1 MYIAWGC
8 SMELRIKEL
17 LDKRKKY
24 QRDLAKELDVSDTI
38 VSLWCSNK
46 ITPSTKHLN
55 QIADYLK
62 VKVKDLIK

>member
-1 MYIAWGC
+1 
-8 SMELRIKEL
+8 MELRIKEL
-17 LDKRKKY
+17 LEKRKKY

>member
-1 MYIAWGC
+1 
-8 SMELRIKEL
+8 MELRIKEL
-17 LDKRKKY
+17 LDKRKLF
-24 QRDLAKELDVSDTI
+24 QRDLAKKLGVSDTI

>member
-1 MYIAWGC
+1 
-8 SMELRIKEL
+8 MELRIKEL
-17 LDKRKKY
+17 LDKRKKR

-46 ITPSTKHLN
+46 IMPSVKHLN

>member
-1 MYIAWGC
+1 
-8 SMELRIKEL
+8 L

>member
-1 MYIAWGC
+1 
-8 SMELRIKEL
+8 MELRIKEL
-17 LDKRKKY
+17 LDKRKLF

>member
-1 MYIAWGC
+1 
-8 SMELRIKEL
+8 MELRIKEL

-24 QRDLAKELDVSDTI
+24 QRDLAKQLDVSDTI

>member
-1 MYIAWGC
+1 V
-8 SMELRIKEL
+8 ELRIKEL

>member
-1 MYIAWGC
+1 
-8 SMELRIKEL
+8 MELRIKEL

-24 QRDLAKELDVSDTI
+24 QRDLAKKLDVSDTI

-46 ITPSTKHLN
+46 IMPSVKHLN
-55 QIADYLK
+55 QIADYLD

>member
-1 MYIAWGC
+1 
-8 SMELRIKEL
+8 MELRIKQL
-17 LDKRKKY
+17 LVKRKRY
-24 QRDLAKELDVSDTI
+24 QRDLARKLDVSDTI

>member
-1 MYIAWGC
+1 
-8 SMELRIKEL
+8 MELRIKEL